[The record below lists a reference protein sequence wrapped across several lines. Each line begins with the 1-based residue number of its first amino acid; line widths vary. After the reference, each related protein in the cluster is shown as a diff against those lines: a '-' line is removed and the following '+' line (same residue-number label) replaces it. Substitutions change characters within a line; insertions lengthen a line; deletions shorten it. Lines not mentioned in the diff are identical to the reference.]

1 MPKEKTDEEYAW
13 PKATPE
19 TGANSTLS
27 VLLFLSTLKTI
38 FLCLVCPGASRGHVW
53 QLL

>member
-19 TGANSTLS
+19 TGAIQRGV
-27 VLLFLSTLKTI
+27 VLLLLSALHNS
-38 FLCLVCPGASRGHVW
+38 FSLFGVSWCE
-53 QLL
+53 